1 MKEYFFDI
9 RDATGTDHRCHRN
22 YVASSEHF
30 PAILCL
36 SKKCDDSE
44 RALGY
49 LVQMLMRKIRPG
61 YGLGFTLDQK
71 AATAARSIIEEEEKK
86 GRKARLSLV
95 QAELEAIIA
104 KQSESG
110 RWTRKVDHQN
120 TDLEWS
126 AVTDD
131 FDAVEWESLCE
142 KGRRIMRLE

>member
-1 MKEYFFDI
+1 MMKSI
-9 RDATGTDHRCHRN
+9 L
-22 YVASSEHF
+22 VANALQLIKYLWPDFLSHF
-30 PAILCL
+30 GMAKHIL
-36 SKKCDDSE
+36 
-44 RALGY
+44 
-49 LVQMLMRKIRPG
+49 KIENPSVG
-61 YGLGFTLDQK
+61 MVSVG
-71 AATAARSIIEEEEKK
+71 EEEEKG

-110 RWTRKVDHQN
+110 RCTRKVDHQN

-126 AVTDD
+126 AVTDN